1 MNLWTDIRCPLLT
14 TGPAPCAAACAR
26 VWAAAIVRLCVGRAG
41 SGGPPGRVV
50 AFAPERGRAELARLE
65 WQWVEP
71 GHRSFD
77 RKTYN
82 PREFITFVIEGA
94 SDDY

>member
-26 VWAAAIVRLCVGRAG
+26 VGGGQVQLCGGRAAEDHRGAWRCATESRASG
-41 SGGPPGRVV
+41 SW
-50 AFAPERGRAELARLE
+50 LARLK

-71 GHRSFD
+71 GQRSFD